1 MLILAGGS
9 LNLLSVNPGLV
20 FWTAVTFI
28 LVLVVLWVFAW
39 KPIIHALDARNTKV
53 EEDLDSSKKLREEAE
68 RLIAKYE
75 KELDSAKEKA
85 LQIVNEGHK
94 DAESVRHRI
103 LEEAKTEADLIHK
116 RALSDIEQAKT
127 RALKELETNIADI
140 CYEILSR
147 ILKNNVSS
155 AEHKNI
161 IAKELDQIRKAS

>member
-20 FWTAVTFI
+20 FWTAVTF
-28 LVLVVLWVFAW
+28 LSVLVVLWLFAW
-39 KPIIHALDARNTKV
+39 KPIINALDARNTKV

-68 RLIAKYE
+68 SLIARYQ

-103 LEEAKTEADLIHK
+103 LEEAKTEAELIHK

-127 RALKELETNIADI
+127 RALKEIEINVAEIS
-140 CYEILSR
+140 YEILSR
-147 ILKNNVSS
+147 VLKNNVSA
-155 AEHKNI
+155 AEHKGI
-161 IAKELDQIRKAS
+161 ITKELEQIKKAS